1 MLSRRTPV
9 AVFGLRRE
17 ERLLEDGA
25 AGGGG
30 IFEEVLRSS
39 TGVGGVLATG
49 DMRPATLP
57 LRCSIIAFC
66 FCFTV
71 IMDLTCSIAL
81 GLSRWTLKPMTTG
94 EMGVEAGSSGFGLT
108 SMRRG

>member
-1 MLSRRTPV
+1 
-9 AVFGLRRE
+9 
-17 ERLLEDGA
+17 
-25 AGGGG
+25 
-30 IFEEVLRSS
+30 
-39 TGVGGVLATG
+39 VLATG

-57 LRCSIIAFC
+57 LRCSMRAFC

-81 GLSRWTLKPMTTG
+81 GLSRWILNPMTTG
-94 EMGVEAGSSGFGLT
+94 EIGVEAGWSGFGLT